1 MDGRMKTCLFTPLIA
16 TLTIALQGCSPAS
29 TPAGVE
35 RKILLQTSTS
45 WDNTPYIR
53 YPDSAPE
60 LSLLKLK
67 IPANTALDWHTHP
80 IPNAAYILAGELTIE
95 SKDNGQ
101 IQHFKQGDALAE
113 MVNITHRGI
122 TGDKP
127 VELIVFYAGSQGI
140 PLSE

>member
-1 MDGRMKTCLFTPLIA
+1 MKTCPLTPLLA
-16 TLTIALQGCSPAS
+16 ALAALAMTALQGCDSASP
-29 TPAGVE
+29 TMKVE

-45 WDNTPYIR
+45 WDSTPYDR

-67 IPANTALDWHTHP
+67 IPANTELDWHNHA
-80 IPNAAYILAGELTIE
+80 IPNAAYILAGELTVE
-95 SKDNGQ
+95 SRDSGE
-101 IQHFKQGDALAE
+101 IRRFKQGEALAE
-113 MVNITHRGI
+113 MVNITHRGK

>member
-1 MDGRMKTCLFTPLIA
+1 MKTCLFTPLIA

-29 TPAGVE
+29 TPADVE

-113 MVNITHRGI
+113 MVNIKHRGI

>member
-1 MDGRMKTCLFTPLIA
+1 MKIYMLTTLLGTLAAGALSGCNPATPTAVI
-16 TLTIALQGCSPAS
+16 
-29 TPAGVE
+29 E
-35 RKILLQTSTS
+35 RKVLLQSSAS
-45 WDNTPYIR
+45 WDNTPYIA
-53 YPDSAPE
+53 YPNTAPE

-80 IPNAAYILAGELTIE
+80 IPNAAYILAGELIVE
-95 SKDNGQ
+95 SKDSGQ
-101 IQHFKQGDALAE
+101 VRHFKQGDAVAE
-113 MVNITHRGI
+113 MVNITHRGK

>member
-1 MDGRMKTCLFTPLIA
+1 MKIYMLTILLA
-16 TLTIALQGCSPAS
+16 TLAAGALSGCNPAAP
-29 TPAGVE
+29 TAAIE
-35 RKILLQTSTS
+35 RKVLLQSSAS
-45 WDNTPYIR
+45 WDNTPYIA
-53 YPDSAPE
+53 YPNTAPE

-80 IPNAAYILAGELTIE
+80 IPNAAYILAGELTVE
-95 SKDNGQ
+95 SKDSGQ
-101 IQHFKQGDALAE
+101 VRRFKQGDAVAE
-113 MVNITHRGI
+113 MVNITHRGK

>member
-1 MDGRMKTCLFTPLIA
+1 MKIYMLT
-16 TLTIALQGCSPAS
+16 TLLGTLAAGALSGCNPA
-29 TPAGVE
+29 TPAAAIE
-35 RKILLQTSTS
+35 RIVLLQSSAS
-45 WDNTPYIR
+45 WDDTPYIA
-53 YPDSAPE
+53 YPKTAPE

-80 IPNAAYILAGELTIE
+80 IPNAAYILAGELTVE
-95 SKDNGQ
+95 SKDSGQ
-101 IQHFKQGDALAE
+101 VRRFKQGDAVAE
-113 MVNITHRGI
+113 MVNITHRGK